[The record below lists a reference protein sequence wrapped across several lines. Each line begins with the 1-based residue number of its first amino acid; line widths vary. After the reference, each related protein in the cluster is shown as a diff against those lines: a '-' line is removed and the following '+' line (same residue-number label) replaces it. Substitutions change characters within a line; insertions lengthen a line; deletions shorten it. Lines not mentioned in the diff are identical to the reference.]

1 MAGRN
6 NKQKGAGRDPGGF
19 MAIPWLVVDSPAYSR
34 LGHPSKALLLE
45 IARQFVRN
53 NNGRLL
59 CSRAYLEPRGWR
71 SSDVID
77 RAKKELIEA
86 GFLFETVK
94 GHRPNKASWYA
105 ITWQTLDRHPDYDPG
120 AMEGFERGAYRN
132 APPPK
137 NASLCPSGGTRRA
150 PIAPPDGTG
159 RARPAPS
166 PGTIQQQFAPTPAP
180 SPGHLLD
187 KPSAAAKRPTQ
198 QLSNCI

>member
-1 MAGRN
+1 
-6 NKQKGAGRDPGGF
+6 
-19 MAIPWLVVDSPAYSR
+19 MAIPWSVVDSPAYAG

-45 IARQFVRN
+45 IARQFVRD

-71 SSDVID
+71 SADVID

-120 AMEGFERGAYRN
+120 ALGGFERGSYRKS
-132 APPPK
+132 PPPK
-137 NASLCPSGGTRRA
+137 NVALCPSSGTGGAPIAPSGGTA
-150 PIAPPDGTG
+150 GPL
-159 RARPAPS
+159 PAPS
-166 PGTIQQQFAPTPAP
+166 RGTMRKQFTPSPAP

-187 KPSAAAKRPTQ
+187 KPSAVAKRPTQ
-198 QLSNCI
+198 QLSNCT